1 MDANNLMELQTTSA
15 SRAFTRQDLRAQ
27 LGLLIFFSLMLA
39 ATWQRWT
46 QPLIDH
52 GREMNLP
59 ARILAGEQLYVDVQ
73 FLYGPFA
80 PYFNAFLYR
89 LFGVNLHVLRLSGA
103 ICAMLILLMIY
114 WLARQLMSVW
124 EATLATGMVLVI
136 CAIKSSANYISPYA
150 YAALYALVF
159 ALCSLI
165 GTIKFVGLKRAHWM
179 IWAGLFAG
187 LAVISKPELALAAM
201 AAAGAGWLV
210 ACLNQRKLLW
220 REALAFA
227 LPVIII
233 AAAAYGFILSRV
245 PWRVLLEDNHIL
257 FTNMPP
263 QLHYF
268 NRQVSGF
275 SFWPASFWFSLA
287 GLGAFLMWVGGSAA
301 LGALFTRREPKWLRL
316 ASIGV
321 GVLLIGLIWRT
332 ATVYIFQKYKEIT
345 PFAAA
350 VFLLPVTLI
359 WAMQRIRRTL
369 RAQAPAAGADQVL
382 LVMTAFALAA
392 ILRGMFFLTISGPYT
407 PFFLPM
413 TIVLFLYLLFRLA
426 PALLTQQVELR
437 RNTHRAA
444 LALVAFMVVGLAV
457 NTVKR
462 LRFSNTYPISYPRGS
477 FITESEWGEPLDAAI
492 RYARE
497 HTQPDQEVLSIPQA
511 TTINFLAERR
521 YPFREEIVHPGFLTG
536 EKELAA
542 IELIKS
548 HRIPLIMVI
557 NFPTAE
563 FRDRAF
569 GEDYNQALMRWVAAN
584 YHLSARFDTPKS
596 REAKFGD
603 KEVFILAYERNQ

>member
-1 MDANNLMELQTTSA
+1 MELQTTPA
-15 SRAFTRQDLRAQ
+15 SRGFSRQDLLAQ
-27 LGLLIFFSLMLA
+27 FGLLIFLGVMIA

-80 PYFNAFLYR
+80 PYFNALLYR
-89 LFGVNLHVLRLSGA
+89 VFGVNLHVLRLSGA
-103 ICAMLILLMIY
+103 VCAMLILLMIY
-114 WLARQLMSVW
+114 WLARQLMSVR
-124 EATLATGMVLVI
+124 EATLATGMVLAI
-136 CAIKSSANYISPYA
+136 CAIKSTANYISPYA

-165 GTIKFVGLKRAHWM
+165 GTIKFVQLNRARWM
-179 IWAGLFAG
+179 LWAGLFAG
-187 LAVISKPELALAAM
+187 LAVISKPELALAAL
-201 AAAGAGWLV
+201 AAAGVAWLI
-210 ACLNQRKLLW
+210 ACLNQRRVLW
-220 REALAFA
+220 QAAISFA
-227 LPVIII
+227 LPALVI
-233 AAAAYGFILSRV
+233 AGAAYGLILSRV
-245 PWRVLLEDNHIL
+245 PWRVLLNDNHIL

-268 NRQVSGF
+268 NRQISGLGR
-275 SFWPASFWFSLA
+275 WPESFWFSLA
-287 GLGAFLMWVGGSAA
+287 GLGAFLMWAGGSAA
-301 LGALFTRREPKWLRL
+301 LGALFTRREPKRLRL

-321 GVLLIGLIWRT
+321 GALLIGLIWRT
-332 ATVYIFQKYKEIT
+332 ATVYLVQTQIEIT
-345 PFAAA
+345 PFASA
-350 VFLLPVTLI
+350 VFLLPATLI
-359 WAMQRIRRTL
+359 WAARRIRRAL
-369 RAQAPAAGADQVL
+369 RAQAPVAEADQVL
-382 LVMTAFALAA
+382 PVLTAFALAA
-392 ILRGMFFLTISGPYT
+392 ILRGMFFLTIGSPYT

-413 TIVLFLYLLFRLA
+413 TIVLFLYLLFRIGPSLF
-426 PALLTQQVELR
+426 TWSVEVR
-437 RNTHRAA
+437 RNTRRTA
-444 LALVAFMVVGLAV
+444 LALVALIVVGLAV
-457 NTVKR
+457 NTVKQ
-462 LRFSNTYPISYPRGS
+462 LRFSNTYPIIYPRGS

-497 HTQPDQEVLSIPQA
+497 HTQPDQEVLSIPHA
-511 TTINFLAERR
+511 TTINFLAGRR

-536 EKELAA
+536 EKEFAA

-548 HRIPLIMVI
+548 HRIPLILVI

-569 GEDYNQALMRWVAAN
+569 GDDYNQALMSWITAN

-603 KEVFILAYERNQ
+603 KGVFILAYERNQ